1 MNSYLPQALSIV
13 WFCFIGE
20 IDPGIPFPS
29 TEGCQLPSTGAKLP
43 GSQAD
48 PTAAPQRCAGEQL
61 AAAARPLRGCVE
73 NYRGLHS
80 PKKLRHLF
88 WFSKHFINVIDNIR
102 RFLRLAC
109 FYF

>member
-1 MNSYLPQALSIV
+1 MRRKRKTMNSYLPQALSIV

-48 PTAAPQRCAGEQL
+48 PTAACPTALCRRAAGCSSQTTPRLCGKLQGVAQPQKAEAFVLVFQT
-61 AAAARPLRGCVE
+61 
-73 NYRGLHS
+73 LH
-80 PKKLRHLF
+80 
-88 WFSKHFINVIDNIR
+88 
-102 RFLRLAC
+102 
-109 FYF
+109 